1 MKDAPNFRL
10 EGRAA
15 LITGAGRGIGLGI
28 ARALASVGCA
38 VAVADLDPDV
48 ARQGASGISA
58 EGGKAIAIRADITQL
73 SSAKEMIDATVA
85 QLGRLDILVNNA
97 AIQSTVHW
105 TQQSAE
111 EIEAQYRANI
121 VVPILLCQEAVKHF
135 KAQKWGRILNI
146 GSIQQLKGNPKM
158 LGYSLTKSALHTM
171 TRALARDLAPDGIT
185 VNLISPGYFDT
196 WRNRF
201 DWKSK
206 TEMEQKGKEYVPLGW
221 IGRPEDCGGAAVLLC
236 SDAGQYITGQ
246 TLFVDGGLSV
256 K

>member
-1 MKDAPNFRL
+1 MQDQPNFRL
-10 EGRAA
+10 DGKTA
-15 LITGAGRGIGLGI
+15 LITGSGRGIGLGI

-38 VAVADLDPDV
+38 VALADVDLDV
-48 ARQGASGISA
+48 ARQEAARIEA
-58 EGGKAIAIRADITQL
+58 QGGKAIAIRGDITQIT
-73 SSAKEMIDATVA
+73 SAKEMVDATVA

-105 TQQSAE
+105 TEQSAE

-121 VVPILLCQEAVKHF
+121 VVPILLCQQAVKHF
-135 KAQKWGRILNI
+135 KPQKWGRILNI
-146 GSIQQLKGNPKM
+146 GSIQQIKGNPKM

-171 TRALARDLAPDGIT
+171 TRALARDLAPDRIT
-185 VNLISPGYFDT
+185 VNLICPGYFDT

-206 TEMEQKGKEYVPLGW
+206 AEMEQKGKDYVPLGW